1 MEEAREVR
9 AEISLDLRVPNVP
22 YSFEG
27 STEPFQN
34 PLAAGTHPT
43 ISAMADSTNLRCVSS
58 LDRKEPLRDRDSGS
72 LAVITWS

>member
-1 MEEAREVR
+1 VR
-9 AEISLDLRVPNVP
+9 AEISLDLRVPKVP

-43 ISAMADSTNLRCVSS
+43 MSAIADSTNLRCVSSS

-72 LAVITWS
+72 LTVITWS